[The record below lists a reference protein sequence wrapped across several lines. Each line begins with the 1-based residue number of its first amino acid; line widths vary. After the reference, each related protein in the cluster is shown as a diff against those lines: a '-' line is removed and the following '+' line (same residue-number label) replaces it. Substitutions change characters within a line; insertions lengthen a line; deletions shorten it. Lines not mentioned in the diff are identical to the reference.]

1 LSDILLEQIS
11 NLCTKALSFDSSIGH
26 PNYNN
31 PKPTAILLSCGY
43 SKTMKAT
50 ETNCLKFLKEPKQFV
65 IPIYQ
70 RTYSWTLKQCQQLW
84 HDITIAAMD
93 ETISGHFIGSVVYI
107 ERGLYHVTSVPQLS
121 IIDGQ
126 QRLTTLSILLTALG
140 KAIDA
145 SGESLEINRKKI
157 EHYYLFNKEE
167 EGDARYKL
175 LLTQGDRETF
185 IRLIEER
192 ELPNQ
197 ASQRIVEN
205 YQYFVGQINKQDIDL
220 NKLYQGIS
228 KLVIVDIALDRDRDN
243 PQLIFESLNS
253 TGLDLSQADLI
264 RNYVLMGLEP
274 KEQVE
279 IYEKYWY
286 PMEQRFPQSEPN
298 DLFDRFMRDYLT
310 VKSRS
315 GTISNIRDIYM
326 TFKSYVRYQ
335 HNVIYI
341 KEIIADVYKYFKYF
355 AQLAFEQEI
364 DLEINQA
371 LKDINTLK
379 VDVAYPFLL
388 EVYDDYSQKI
398 LTREEFIKILRLVES
413 YVFRRT
419 ICGLPTQGM
428 NKTFATLTKEI
439 DKSNYLES
447 VELAFVGKDT
457 YKRFPKDEEFCREF
471 IVKDIYNLRIR
482 NYLLRKLENEDR
494 SKELVNVEEYTIEHI
509 MPQNPKLS
517 LTWQMELG
525 ENWQQIQANYLHTIG
540 NLTLTGYNSELSDRP
555 FIEKR
560 DIKDGFAD
568 SPLRLNRML
577 AKLESWNE
585 IEIKNR
591 AEALA
596 NKALTVW
603 SFPSVHLDS
612 ENSQTST
619 NNYTEY
625 LQGEILELFEVL
637 SARILM
643 LSPLVKQE
651 FKKLHV
657 AYKTTTIFV
666 DIIPQKSRLRLSLNM
681 QFTEIND
688 PKGLC
693 KDITNINRWG
703 NGDIKLGFSNLS
715 QIDDVMFLIK
725 QAFNKYNEDLT
736 D

>member
-1 LSDILLEQIS
+1 
-11 NLCTKALSFDSSIGH
+11 
-26 PNYNN
+26 
-31 PKPTAILLSCGY
+31 
-43 SKTMKAT
+43 MKAT

-84 HDITIAAMD
+84 QDIVIAAMD
-93 ETISGHFIGSVVYI
+93 ETVSGHFIGSVVYI
-107 ERGLYHVTSVPQLS
+107 ERGLYQVTSVPQLS

-126 QRLTTLSILLTALG
+126 QRLTTLSILLAALG
-140 KAIDA
+140 KAIEA
-145 SGESLEINRKKI
+145 SGEILEINRRKI
-157 EHYYLFNKEE
+157 DNYYLFNNEE

-175 LLTQGDRETF
+175 LLTQGDKETF
-185 IRLIEER
+185 IRLIEDR
-192 ELPNQ
+192 ELPNP

-205 YQYFVGQINKQDIDL
+205 YQYFISQINKHNIDL

-228 KLVIVDIALDRDRDN
+228 KLIIVDIALERDRDN

-274 KEQVE
+274 KEQAE
-279 IYEKYWY
+279 IYDNYWY
-286 PMEQRFPQSEPN
+286 PMEQRFEQSEPD
-298 DLFDRFMRDYLT
+298 DLFDRFIRDYLT

-315 GTISNIRDIYM
+315 GVISNIRDVYIN
-326 TFKSYVRYQ
+326 FKNYVYQ
-335 HNVIYI
+335 QQNTISI
-341 KEIIADVYKYFKYF
+341 KQIIADTYKYFKYLS
-355 AQLAFEQEI
+355 QLAFEQGI

-371 LKDINTLK
+371 LKDINALK

-388 EVYDDYSQKI
+388 EVYDDYSQSL
-398 LTREEFIKILRLVES
+398 LTRVEFIKVLRLVES

-419 ICGLPTQGM
+419 ICGLPTNSM

-447 VELAFVGKDT
+447 VESAFLSKDT
-457 YKRFPKDEEFCREF
+457 YKRFPQDEEFRREF
-471 IVKDIYNLRIR
+471 IIKDVYNLRIR
-482 NYLLRKLENEDR
+482 NYLIRKLENQER

-517 LTWQMELG
+517 LAWQMELG
-525 ENWQQIQANYLHTIG
+525 ESWQEIQKNYLHTIG

-577 AKLESWNE
+577 AKLERWNE

-596 NKALTVW
+596 DAATRVW
-603 SFPSVHLDS
+603 SFPS
-612 ENSQTST
+612 
-619 NNYTEY
+619 
-625 LQGEILELFEVL
+625 
-637 SARILM
+637 
-643 LSPLVKQE
+643 
-651 FKKLHV
+651 
-657 AYKTTTIFV
+657 
-666 DIIPQKSRLRLSLNM
+666 IP
-681 QFTEIND
+681 D
-688 PKGLC
+688 
-693 KDITNINRWG
+693 
-703 NGDIKLGFSNLS
+703 
-715 QIDDVMFLIK
+715 
-725 QAFNKYNEDLT
+725 
-736 D
+736 